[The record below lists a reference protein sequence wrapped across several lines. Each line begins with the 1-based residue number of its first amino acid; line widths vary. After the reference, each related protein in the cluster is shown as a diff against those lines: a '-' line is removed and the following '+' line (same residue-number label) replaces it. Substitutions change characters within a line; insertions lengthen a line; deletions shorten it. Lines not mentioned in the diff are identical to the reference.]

1 MSQNRALAQEIRLG
15 SPPPHKRV
23 GSGDET
29 NHAQRYLL
37 QGACK
42 TSMYI
47 PGECFQRAD
56 SNVNTFLSHIPC
68 LRTFKCINRPLV
80 YTLVMWCNMLDQAVH
95 PDGIW
100 WETRLSDTSL
110 HKHLRDQAWELIST
124 YAISNAR
131 APVAQLVRPPED
143 PVEAWLDLNVHFSS
157 ETVWAL
163 CYVCELLSHWNNQ
176 QQPPV
181 SWERMYVES
190 VCHLCSRLAG
200 CKLLQNQVCKCLG
213 EKWVAS

>member
-80 YTLVMWCNMLDQAVH
+80 YTLVM
-95 PDGIW
+95 
-100 WETRLSDTSL
+100 
-110 HKHLRDQAWELIST
+110 
-124 YAISNAR
+124 
-131 APVAQLVRPPED
+131 
-143 PVEAWLDLNVHFSS
+143 
-157 ETVWAL
+157 
-163 CYVCELLSHWNNQ
+163 
-176 QQPPV
+176 
-181 SWERMYVES
+181 
-190 VCHLCSRLAG
+190 
-200 CKLLQNQVCKCLG
+200 
-213 EKWVAS
+213 